1 MVSIPHIAARQL
13 YREDNDPA
21 PYRTILADNPTLLIT
36 WWATGCS
43 LFVILI
49 RCFGRYVRTMRLFRD
64 DQWMLLSIIPLLIRL
79 SLAHVVLKY
88 GTNNTQSELLND
100 EEIRR
105 REVGSQALLAAR
117 VFFAIYIWIQKLCI
131 TEFYQRLTTQ
141 FWKGVYDVGLRVVRW
156 GLLVTLVGSIV
167 STFVECQPFNHYCK
181 IFNRQVVPDPGPE
194 CRNGGIPLYVTGVL
208 DIFTDFVL
216 VIFPIPAI
224 VYSKMANKR
233 KVQLIALFSLSFL
246 PISVASGR
254 IPATIDRNYSQPFRT
269 LMGSLEILAATFAS
283 NALILS
289 SFLRDKGPKR
299 AKFKSSSEAGESRIG
314 RSIAATTRGRSEA
327 GAAYWGSDEDLVRDT
342 GFALESDIN
351 VGPHDR
357 PPSRQPPN
365 MSNLPKK
372 SPSPTTGPTRHFASL
387 SNQPRARSNTANNNN
402 HNTRNI
408 SPTLRAP
415 PAHSTSASVR
425 ASNWGFPLMS
435 NGLVL
440 DTSQGIAVTTI
451 ETHYSPAEVEIPGG
465 TDQAFELGPVPGARG
480 VHTQIS
486 PRHSIGG
493 GLMSEPEG
501 RTSDSSSRSTSSRD
515 GNPNERSTTSVSFR
529 DVGGLL
535 R

>member
-43 LFVILI
+43 LFIILI

-64 DQWMLLSIIPLLIRL
+64 DQWMLLSILPLLIRL

-105 REVGSQALLAAR
+105 REIGSQALLAAR
-117 VFFAIYIWIQKLCI
+117 VFFVIYIWIQKLCI

-141 FWKGVYDVGLRVVRW
+141 FWKGVYDVGLKVVRW
-156 GLLVTLVGSIV
+156 GLLVTLMASII
-167 STFVECQPFNHYCK
+167 STFVECQPFTHYW
-181 IFNRQVVPDPGPE
+181 QVVPDPGPK

-224 VYSKMANKR
+224 VYSKMASKR

-254 IPATIDRNYSQPFRT
+254 IPATIDRNYLQPFRT

-342 GFALESDIN
+342 GFALESDVN
-351 VGPHDR
+351 DR
-357 PPSRQPPN
+357 PPSRQP
-365 MSNLPKK
+365 SNLSNISKK
-372 SPSPTTGPTRHFASL
+372 SPSPTSGPTRHFAAL
-387 SNQPRARSNTANNNN
+387 SNQPRARSNTANNSNN
-402 HNTRNI
+402 STRNI

-425 ASNWGFPLMS
+425 ASNWGFPLTS

-465 TDQAFELGPVPGARG
+465 SDQAFELGPVPGIRG
-480 VHTQIS
+480 VNTQIS

-501 RTSDSSSRSTSSRD
+501 RTSNSSSRSVASRE
-515 GNPNERSTTSVSFR
+515 GNPKERITTSVSFR

-535 R
+535 K